1 MEGLRL
7 ERSRRLYEEALN
19 LFPGGVN
26 SPVRAAVKP
35 HPFYVERG
43 EGAYL
48 YTVDGERLVDLVLG
62 YGPLILGHRHPRVLE
77 ALREAIERGW
87 LYGAPAEAEVELA
100 RAILR
105 HVKPGGM
112 IRFVNS
118 GTEATMTAIRL
129 ARGYTGRRLILKFE
143 GNYHGSHDAVL
154 VAAGSAAGHYGVPT
168 SAGVPGEVARL
179 TLVAPYNDLG
189 AVEEAF
195 RRHGDDIA
203 AVIVEPVAAN
213 MGVVRPV
220 KGFLEG
226 LRRITREYGALLIL
240 DEVVTGFRLGLGGAQ
255 ERFGV
260 EADIVT
266 LGKIIGG
273 GMPIGAVAGRREI
286 MEHLTPKGKVFNAGT
301 FNAHPLAMAAGLATI
316 KVLEETDALS
326 VADRAA
332 ERLEAALRDAL
343 RDSGVEGVVVREAS
357 MLQYYTIP
365 EEPRSLADVRR
376 SDARLYQE
384 FHVEALRRGVFVAPS
399 HMEAIFTSAAHA
411 GEPLEHA
418 EEALYEA
425 LRAAVGR
432 RAPQGGG

>member
-1 MEGLRL
+1 MTGPRL
-7 ERSRRLYEEALN
+7 DRSRQLYEEALS

-35 HPFYVERG
+35 QPFYVERG
-43 EGAYL
+43 EGPYL

-77 ALREAIERGW
+77 ALREALDRGW

-100 RAILR
+100 KAILR

-112 IRFVNS
+112 VRFVNS

-129 ARGYTGRRLILKFE
+129 ARGYTGRSLILKFE

-179 TLVAPYNDLG
+179 TLVAPYNDLA
-189 AVEEAF
+189 AVEDAF
-195 RRHGDDIA
+195 RRHGSDIA

-213 MGVVRPV
+213 MGVVRPAR
-220 KGFLEG
+220 GFLEG
-226 LRRITREYGALLIL
+226 LRRITREHGALLIL

-260 EADIVT
+260 DADLVT

-286 MEHLTPKGKVFNAGT
+286 MEHLTPSGKVFNAGT

-316 KVLEETDALS
+316 RELEESDALS
-326 VADRAA
+326 AAERAA

-343 RDSGVEGVVVREAS
+343 RDAGLEGVVVREAS
-357 MLQYYTIP
+357 MLQYYTLP
-365 EEPRSLADVRR
+365 DEPRSLADVKR
-376 SDARLYQE
+376 SDARLYQG
-384 FHVEALRRGVFVAPS
+384 FHVEALGRGVFVAPS
-399 HMEAIFTSAAHA
+399 HMEALFTSAAHQ
-411 GEPLEHA
+411 GEPLERA

-425 LRAAVGR
+425 LREAVKR
-432 RAPQGGG
+432 SASKSGG

>member
-1 MEGLRL
+1 L
-7 ERSRRLYEEALN
+7 EWGASRRLYVEARSV
-19 LFPGGVN
+19 FPGGVN

-35 HPFYVERG
+35 HPFYAARG

-48 YTVDGERLVDLVLG
+48 YTVDGVRLVDLVLG
-62 YGPLILGHRHPRVLE
+62 YGPLILGHRHPAVEE
-77 ALREAIERGW
+77 ALRSAIERGW
-87 LYGAPAEAEVELA
+87 LYGVPAEAEVELGKA
-100 RAILR
+100 VLR

-195 RRHGDDIA
+195 RRSGGDIA

-213 MGVVRPV
+213 MGVVRPA

-226 LRRITREYGALLIL
+226 LRRVTREYGALLIL

-255 ERFGV
+255 QRYGV
-260 EADIVT
+260 EADLVT

-273 GMPIGAVAGRREI
+273 GLPIGAVAGRREI
-286 MEHLTPKGKVFNAGT
+286 MEHLAPSGRVFNAGT
-301 FNAHPLAMAAGLATI
+301 FNAHPLTMAAGLATI
-316 KVLEETDALS
+316 RVLESTDALQ
-326 VADRAA
+326 AAERAA
-332 ERLEAALRDAL
+332 EALEEALRDAL
-343 RDSGVEGVVVREAS
+343 QDSGLEGVVVREAS
-357 MLQYYTIP
+357 MLQYYTLP
-365 EEPRSLADVRR
+365 EEPRSLGDVKR
-376 SDARLYQE
+376 SDSSLYQL
-384 FHVEALRRGVFVAPS
+384 FHLEALRRGAFVAPS
-399 HMEAIFTSAAHA
+399 HLEAIFTSAAHR
-411 GEPLEHA
+411 GEPLGEA
-418 EEALYEA
+418 VEALYEA
-425 LRAAVGR
+425 LREAVR
-432 RAPQGGG
+432 RREAQGSG